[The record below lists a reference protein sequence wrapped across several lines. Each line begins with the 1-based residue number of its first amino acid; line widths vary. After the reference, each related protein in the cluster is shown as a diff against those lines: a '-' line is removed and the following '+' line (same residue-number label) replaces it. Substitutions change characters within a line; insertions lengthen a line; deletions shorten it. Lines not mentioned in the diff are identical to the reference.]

1 MTAPLPRLQVRD
13 LHTRL
18 LQGNSPLPLVRGV
31 SFDLHDGQTLALV
44 GESGS
49 GKSLTALSLMRL
61 LARNA
66 RWECTGEALLTDA
79 QGQQHD
85 MLQVSD
91 EHMRQLRG
99 HQIAMIFQEP
109 MTCLNPVLPVGEQI
123 AESVRLHLGLDAR
136 AARAQAL
143 RALEQVEMPAARQR
157 LDEYPHQLSGGM
169 RQRVMIAMAMVCEP
183 RVLIADEPTTALDVT
198 IQAQILALMS
208 RLQKDTGMSMLFI
221 THNLGV
227 VAHHAERVA
236 VMYAGQVVEQA
247 GVHELFAKPAHPYT
261 QGLLACLPGRALIQ
275 LIQTSGGSV
284 QFEGQELVGL
294 SQAQMRPL
302 RRQVQMVFQDP
313 SLNPRQRAGDMLAE
327 VLSTHGLHTGAA
339 RAPRIAELLHIV
351 GLKPEHASR
360 FSHEFSGGQKQ
371 RLGIARALAAEPR
384 FIVADEPLSALDMS
398 IQAQIVNLLIGLR
411 QQLGLTLL
419 FISHDLDVVQYLC
432 DRVVVLYL
440 GRVMEI
446 APTAALFDAPAHP
459 YTQALLSAAPIPD
472 PTQAAPQVHLQGDP
486 PSPLNPP
493 SGCVFRTR
501 CPHAMAACA
510 EQVPELMPTGA
521 GRWVACLR
529 HTEWNP

>member
-1 MTAPLPRLQVRD
+1 MTTPMVRIQD
-13 LHTRL
+13 LSVEFGRGA
-18 LQGNSPLPLVRGV
+18 QRVRAVRGV
-31 SFDLHDGQTLALV
+31 SFDIAPGEALGLV

-49 GKSLTALSLMRL
+49 GKSTL
-61 LARNA
+61 
-66 RWECTGEALLTDA
+66 
-79 QGQQHD
+79 
-85 MLQVSD
+85 
-91 EHMRQLRG
+91 
-99 HQIAMIFQEP
+99 
-109 MTCLNPVLPVGEQI
+109 
-123 AESVRLHLGLDAR
+123 
-136 AARAQAL
+136 
-143 RALEQVEMPAARQR
+143 
-157 LDEYPHQLSGGM
+157 
-169 RQRVMIAMAMVCEP
+169 
-183 RVLIADEPTTALDVT
+183 
-198 IQAQILALMS
+198 
-208 RLQKDTGMSMLFI
+208 
-221 THNLGV
+221 
-227 VAHHAERVA
+227 
-236 VMYAGQVVEQA
+236 
-247 GVHELFAKPAHPYT
+247 
-261 QGLLACLPGRALIQ
+261 GRALIQ
-275 LIQTSGGSV
+275 LIKASGGSV
-284 QFEGQELVGL
+284 QFEGQELMGL

-327 VLSTHGLHTGAA
+327 VLSTHGLHPVAA

-472 PTQAAPQVHLQGDP
+472 PTQAAPQDNLQGDP

-510 EQVPELMPTGA
+510 EQIPELMPTGA